1 MSVVNQRY
9 RKLNPTG
16 GTQREISEV
25 VNNLLDGKSNNT
37 GYITLGTGWATT
49 TTLYNERIGYDS
61 IILLTP
67 SSSSSWQSSIP
78 YGSFSNNTDQTAPSV
93 GSTAVVLY
101 DTTESSNGVYRDTT
115 HTSRIYVRNT
125 GTYNIQFSLQIVN
138 KDNAT
143 QYADVWFR
151 HNGTDVPRSNS
162 RFDLQPRKSATDWCY
177 VVGTVNIFLDL
188 SAGDYIEIAGTTS
201 STLVGLES
209 VPANTGIPEPAIP
222 AAIVTVNY
230 VSSATSTDGNVTVI
244 AQQKG
249 QATLSHFANN
259 TADKTYKYLIVG

>member
-1 MSVVNQRY
+1 MTVNQQY
-9 RKLNPTG
+9 RVLNPAG
-16 GTQREISEV
+16 AEPREISEV
-25 VNNLLDGKSNNT
+25 VNNVMNGKTNNT
-37 GYITLGTGWATT
+37 GEITLATGWATT
-49 TTLYNERIGYDS
+49 TTLYDERIGYDS
-61 IILLTP
+61 VILLTP
-67 SSSSSWQSSIP
+67 SSTATLQSSTP

-115 HTSRIYVRNT
+115 NTSRIYVRNT
-125 GTYNIQFSLQIVN
+125 GTYNIQYSLQIVN

-177 VVGTVNIFLDL
+177 VIGTVNIFLDL
-188 SAGDYIEIAGTTS
+188 TAGDYIEIAGTTS

-209 VPANTGIPEPAIP
+209 VPANTSIPEPAIP
-222 AAIVTVNY
+222 AVILTLNYISGTSLSNGGVLVT
-230 VSSATSTDGNVTVI
+230 SQTKGEATI
-244 AQQKG
+244 
-249 QATLSHFANN
+249 SHFANN